1 MEQDFS
7 ASKIVT
13 AGDSCGGGLA
23 TAVPLAALQQNLPV
37 PAAAV
42 SLSPWYDL
50 TGSSASRTSNAEV
63 DVLNTAEGMEML
75 ATRYTAGNTSLR
87 TNPLLS
93 PLFAKPED
101 LKRLPPH
108 WISCAGCD
116 MLLDEG
122 KQLAG
127 NLEREG
133 VEVVLEVHEGQQHV
147 MEFMVGKAEEA
158 TGSVSR
164 IGEWV
169 RKHVGS

>member
-1 MEQDFS
+1 M
-7 ASKIVT
+7 
-13 AGDSCGGGLA
+13 
-23 TAVPLAALQQNLPV
+23 PLAALQRGLPL

-50 TGSSASRTSNAEV
+50 TGSCSSRNTNASV

-75 ATRYTAGNTSLR
+75 ASRYTAGDASLR
-87 TNPLLS
+87 KNPLLS

-101 LKRLPPH
+101 LRRLPPH

-122 KQLAG
+122 KQLAQL
-127 NLEREG
+127 LEREG
-133 VEVVLEVHEGQQHV
+133 VQVVLEVHEGQQHV

-158 TGSVSR
+158 TGSVRR
-164 IGEWV
+164 IGQWV
-169 RKHVGS
+169 RKRIGS